1 MLDQNLVVEAV
12 IFLVHSYHMVERA
25 LGERHAV
32 ALEWKWRLAQAEYRR
47 HFFGEEREYD
57 FRSSFINSLGMQME
71 ILRDSADILGR
82 HHPLTLGV
90 VAAVKLC
97 FEEQLDWT
105 NDDIPDD
112 ILEGLEGILHISR
125 A

>member
-12 IFLVHSYHMVERA
+12 TFLVHSYHLVERA

-47 HFFGEEREYD
+47 HFFGEDDCRT
-57 FRSSFINSLGMQME
+57 RFINSLGMQME

-90 VAAVKLC
+90 AAAVMLC
-97 FEEQLDWT
+97 FKEQLDWT
-105 NDDIPDD
+105 NGDIPDD

>member
-1 MLDQNLVVEAV
+1 
-12 IFLVHSYHMVERA
+12 
-25 LGERHAV
+25 
-32 ALEWKWRLAQAEYRR
+32 
-47 HFFGEEREYD
+47 
-57 FRSSFINSLGMQME
+57 ME

-105 NDDIPDD
+105 LDDIPDEIFD
-112 ILEGLEGILHISR
+112 VSIPLLQSNR